1 MKNERSEAQKNASRL
16 NGSRSR
22 GPSTPEGIEGCRR
35 AATIHGMYSPQI
47 IGPNEDP
54 AKYERLLTNYVN
66 EWNPI
71 GQDERDLVTDIVNA
85 RWRIRRAWGQTTGMI
100 STEMIV
106 TKDAVERAFYPV
118 TAEIRQCCCISTLE
132 KAHPG
137 ILYRMQG
144 CEESLKR
151 LISRS
156 RKELIELQTMR
167 LGEKPRR
174 NPQPEEDVIFFPSSN
189 VIEFVQPDSA
199 AGGEEIPHE
208 PTPPPAEPESVPEA
222 EMESGKGPE
231 NDDQSIYQ
239 NPENYQPLSR
249 YFPTKDELQDRLDR
263 WNDPPVDLAA

>member
-1 MKNERSEAQKNASRL
+1 MKHDRSEAQKNASRL

-22 GPSTPEGIEGCRR
+22 GPATPDGIERCRR

-47 IGPNEDP
+47 IHPNEDP
-54 AKYERLLTNYVN
+54 TKYERLLTNYVN

-71 GQDERDLVTDIVNA
+71 GQEERDLVTDIVNA

-106 TKDAVERAFYPV
+106 TKDAVEHAYYPV
-118 TAEIRQCCCISTLE
+118 TAELRQCTAISSLE

-137 ILYRMQG
+137 ILYRMQS

-174 NPQPEEDVIFFPSSN
+174 NPQPEDEDVIFFPSSN
-189 VIEFVQPDSA
+189 VIEFVQPESA
-199 AGGEEIPHE
+199 AAAEEVTPE
-208 PTPPPAEPESVPEA
+208 PAPPPAAPET

-239 NPENYQPLSR
+239 NPDNYNPLSR